1 MTARAV
7 LVWDLPTRIFHWALV
22 IAVVV
27 SYVTGGEE
35 GSWFVVHTVSGY
47 VVALLLLFRLVWG
60 FWGSAHSRFSDFIYS
75 LGSVGAYAR
84 RLVRLEP
91 QKFVGHNP
99 LGGWMVIL
107 LLVVL
112 AANVITGLLSG
123 EEQGPGGLL
132 LPLIAA
138 PGEEGLSEIHEVLAN
153 VIVVLACL
161 HILGVAADWLLTREN
176 LLRAMITVE
185 KILDE
190 ESAARE
196 QRPVSGWRALVVTGL
211 VAVAGFALFQKTD
224 FAQLATV
231 PAKAGQGGEAA
242 DGEESQHN

>member
-1 MTARAV
+1 MPPPGRVLETALGGNMTTRAV

-35 GSWFVVHTVSGY
+35 GFWFVVHTVSGY
-47 VVALLLLFRLVWG
+47 VVALLLLFRLIWG

-75 LGSVGAYAR
+75 LGSVGACVR

-91 QKFVGHNP
+91 PKFVGHNP
-99 LGGWMVIL
+99 LGGWMVVF

-123 EEQGPGGLL
+123 EERGPGGLL

-138 PGEEGLSEIHEVLAN
+138 PGEEGLGGIHEVLAN
-153 VIVVLACL
+153 VIVVLAFL

-176 LLRAMITVE
+176 LLRAMITGKKMLE
-185 KILDE
+185 GKCRPR
-190 ESAARE
+190 AA
-196 QRPVSGWRALVVTGL
+196 
-211 VAVAGFALFQKTD
+211 
-224 FAQLATV
+224 
-231 PAKAGQGGEAA
+231 AGQRLASA
-242 DGEESQHN
+242 RRHRP

>member
-1 MTARAV
+1 MPPPGRVLETALGGNMTTRAV
-7 LVWDLPTRIFHWALV
+7 LVWDLPTRIFHALV

-47 VVALLLLFRLVWG
+47 VVALLLLFRLIWG

-75 LGSVGAYAR
+75 LGSVGAYVG

-91 QKFVGHNP
+91 PKYVGHNP
-99 LGGWMVIL
+99 LGGWMVVL

-123 EEQGPGGLL
+123 EEHGPGGLF

-138 PGEEGLSEIHEVLAN
+138 PGEEGLGEAHEFLAN

-161 HILGVAADWLLTREN
+161 HILG
-176 LLRAMITVE
+176 
-185 KILDE
+185 
-190 ESAARE
+190 S
-196 QRPVSGWRALVVTGL
+196 PSTGC
-211 VAVAGFALFQKTD
+211 
-224 FAQLATV
+224 
-231 PAKAGQGGEAA
+231 
-242 DGEESQHN
+242 

>member
-22 IAVVV
+22 IAVGV
-27 SYVTGGEE
+27 SYLTGGEE
-35 GSWFVVHTVSGY
+35 SSWLVVHTVSGY

-75 LGSVGAYAR
+75 LGSVRAYAR

-123 EEQGPGGLL
+123 QEQGPGGLL

-138 PGEEGLSEIHEVLAN
+138 PGEEGLGEIHEVLAN

-176 LLRAMITVE
+176 LLRAMITGE

-231 PAKAGQGGEAA
+231 PAKA
-242 DGEESQHN
+242 DDSEESQD

>member
-1 MTARAV
+1 M
-7 LVWDLPTRIFHWALV
+7 
-22 IAVVV
+22 VV
-27 SYVTGGEE
+27 
-35 GSWFVVHTVSGY
+35 
-47 VVALLLLFRLVWG
+47 
-60 FWGSAHSRFSDFIYS
+60 
-75 LGSVGAYAR
+75 
-84 RLVRLEP
+84 
-91 QKFVGHNP
+91 
-99 LGGWMVIL
+99 L

-112 AANVITGLLSG
+112 AANVTTGLLSG
-123 EEQGPGGLL
+123 EEHGPGGLL

-138 PGEEGLSEIHEVLAN
+138 PGEEGLGEIHEVLAN

-161 HILGVAADWLLTREN
+161 HILGVADWLLTREN
-176 LLRAMITVE
+176 LLRAMITGE

-231 PAKAGQGGEAA
+231 SEGGEAD